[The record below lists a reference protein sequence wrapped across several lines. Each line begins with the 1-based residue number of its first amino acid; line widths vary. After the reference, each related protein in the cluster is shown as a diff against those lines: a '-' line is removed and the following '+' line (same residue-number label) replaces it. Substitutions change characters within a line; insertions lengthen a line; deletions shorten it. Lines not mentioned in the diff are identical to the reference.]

1 MKEERK
7 LEKVRELEEVE
18 QPVKEEG
25 DSFLV
30 DLDKKGEE

>member
-1 MKEERK
+1 MNEEQK
-7 LEKVRELEEVE
+7 LEKVKELEEVE